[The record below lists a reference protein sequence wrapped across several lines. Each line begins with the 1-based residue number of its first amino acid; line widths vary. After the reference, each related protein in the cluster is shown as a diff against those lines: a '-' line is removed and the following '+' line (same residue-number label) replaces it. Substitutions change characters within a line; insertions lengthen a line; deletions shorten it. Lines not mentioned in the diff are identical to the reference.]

1 MTAKDLPTESS
12 NGYGLDEHDKPVLA
26 EEKVIYEGDAVAIL
40 AARDL
45 KTAEEAV
52 SLIKVKYEPLP
63 AYDDPRE
70 VFKREAGLIHEKHPS
85 SGDSNISY
93 SAGIDHGN
101 IEEVLQRRMWFSTII
116 LKHLWW
122 IMLILNLTSASQNPT
137 SSRGESPSTVR
148 SITSRGQKPFAA
160 F

>member
-1 MTAKDLPTESS
+1 M
-12 NGYGLDEHDKPVLA
+12 
-26 EEKVIYEGDAVAIL
+26 IYEGDAVAIL

-101 IEEVLQRRMWFSTII
+101 IEEVFATADVVLDNYFETPMVDHAYLEPDVCIAEPDLVQGGNHHLQ
-116 LKHLWW
+116 
-122 IMLILNLTSASQNPT
+122 SA
-137 SSRGESPSTVR
+137 
-148 SITSRGQKPFAA
+148 A
-160 F
+160 